1 MTARAP
7 HISVITN
14 LTPNHLDRHGTFEAY
29 CLAKENIFKYQT
41 LDENRPA
48 VSIFN
53 AEDPITAKWFHK
65 YSHQAGRSCFAFNA
79 DDVAESLIA
88 AFTLPGR
95 ANLSNLAAARTVAAQ
110 FGIGDDII
118 EKALGDFKSLRHRL
132 ELIAH
137 LKGVSWYD
145 DSIATTPPSAIAA
158 LQAFDAPKIIIAGG
172 YDKKLPF
179 DELGRQIARTA
190 KAAILI
196 GKTASKIARAIE
208 ASASRKDNLQVTFA
222 SSMPEAVKLA
232 HDIAQDGD
240 VVLLSPACASYD
252 MFDNYRQRGDMFAE
266 CVRQL
271 KE

>member
-1 MTARAP
+1 MTEP
-7 HISVITN
+7 VDI
-14 LTPNHLDRHGTFEAY
+14 
-29 CLAKENIFKYQT
+29 LAVVSSC
-41 LDENRPA
+41 DETACA
-48 VSIFN
+48 VV
-53 AEDPITAKWFHK
+53 AD
-65 YSHQAGRSCFAFNA
+65 GRT
-79 DDVAESLIA
+79 V
-88 AFTLPGR
+88 
-95 ANLSNLAAARTVAAQ
+95 LSNVVASQIDIHARYGGVVPEIASRAHIEAINTV
-110 FGIGDDII
+110 I

-158 LQAFDAPKIIIAGG
+158 LQAFDAPKIISAGG